1 MDTSVVATSEGR
13 PARRMRSLAEKR
25 AIVAETRVPGASVAA
40 VARRHGVN
48 ANLLFGWRRLQ
59 QRGLLE
65 AHTRPPSAKW
75 LPVISTSAAATATTP
90 EGRIEIER
98 ADGTTIRVIGVVE
111 RAALLMM
118 LEALSLR

>member
-13 PARRMRSLAEKR
+13 PVRRMRSLAEKR
-25 AIVAETRVPGASVAA
+25 AIVAETRVPGASVAE

-48 ANLLFGWRRLQ
+48 ANLLFNWRRLQ

-75 LPVISTSAAATATTP
+75 LPVISTAGAEAAPAP
-90 EGRIEIER
+90 GGRLEIER
-98 ADGTTIRVIGVVE
+98 ADGLKVRIVGVVE
-111 RAALLMM
+111 REAVMLV

>member
-13 PARRMRSLAEKR
+13 PVRRMRSLAEKQ
-25 AIVAETRVPGASVAA
+25 AIVAETRVPGASVAG

-48 ANLLFGWRRLQ
+48 ANLLFNWRRLQ

-65 AHTRPPSAKW
+65 AHTRTPSARW
-75 LPVISTSAAATATTP
+75 LPVISTLGAASAPTA
-90 EGRIEIER
+90 EGCIEIER
-98 ADGTTIRVIGVVE
+98 ADGTKVRIVGVVE
-111 RAALLMM
+111 REALRSV

>member
-13 PARRMRSLAEKR
+13 PVRRMRSLAEKR
-25 AIVAETRVPGASVAA
+25 AIVAETRVPGASVAG

-48 ANLLFGWRRLQ
+48 ANLLFNWRRLQ

-75 LPVISTSAAATATTP
+75 LPVISTSGAASAPTP

-98 ADGTTIRVIGVVE
+98 ADGLKVRIVGVVE
-111 RAALLMM
+111 REALRSV

>member
-1 MDTSVVATSEGR
+1 
-13 PARRMRSLAEKR
+13 L
-25 AIVAETRVPGASVAA
+25 IVAPLSPRLTRSTLVPGASVAW

-48 ANLLFGWRRLQ
+48 ANLLFGWRRLH

-65 AHTRPPSAKW
+65 AHTRTPSAKW
-75 LPVISTSAAATATTP
+75 LPVISTSGAATSTAA

-98 ADGTTIRVIGVVE
+98 ADGTTIRIVGVVE
-111 RAALLMM
+111 REALLMM